1 MKLKKWLFL
10 ALVLATFS
18 LKGAYLEKIPH
29 TVQQPDGEILHCF
42 VTGDEY
48 YHWMHDADW
57 FTIVQN
63 PTNGYYVYAAKEDG
77 KLVPTRYIVGRVNPT
92 TVGLTPRLNISAKEW
107 AEKRNKMPQFPLEKS
122 RSHEVNHG
130 TINNLVVFIRFADQ
144 PDFSNSAATVINM
157 FNDSTSSSSNSMYNY
172 FKTVS
177 YNQLFIKSHFY
188 PEPQND
194 SIYSYRDS
202 FPRAYYEKLSETNL
216 IGYNDTTSERLDRE
230 MALLKRA
237 IEYVSEMVP
246 TNLELDYNEDGNID
260 NVCFIIKGNVGDW
273 SDLLWPHRWSLF
285 TEEVMLNGKRVYDF
299 NFQLSDNSWYFS
311 NSVLCHEMF
320 HSLGAPDLYHY
331 SDSLEYTPVGPWDLM
346 GSNGVQPQHTNAYMK
361 HRYGNW
367 IEDIPTITQ
376 SGTYTVYK
384 LNSTTSQRTCY
395 KIPSENPDEFFVVEC
410 RRKNGIFESSI
421 PGSGL
426 LIYRINTL
434 FTGNANWNGED
445 QLDEVYLYRPD
456 GTLTNNGYVDN
467 AQYRQGLGRTALNA
481 QTNPQPFLSDGYVS
495 GINIYNIYS
504 YVDSIKFSYLKPGD
518 VKAADFLAE
527 GISVFPNPA
536 TDYVTVQ
543 YPNEQIREIRLLDAF
558 GKLLFK
564 TVQRDEI
571 TVYLKE
577 FAKGMYFLQVIT
589 TDGKSVNCKIIKE

>member
-42 VTGDEY
+42 LTGDEY

-77 KLVPTRYIVGRVNPT
+77 KLVPTNYIVGRVNPA

-107 AEKRNKMPQFPLEKS
+107 AKKREKMPQFPLERS
-122 RSHEVNHG
+122 RTHEVNHG

-194 SIYSYRDS
+194 TIYSYRDP

-260 NVCFIIKGNVGDW
+260 NVCFIIKGDVGDW

-331 SDSLEYTPVGPWDLM
+331 SDSLEFTPVGPWDLM
-346 GSNGVQPQHTNAYMK
+346 GSNGVQPQHTSAYMK

-410 RRKNGIFESSI
+410 RRKSGTFESAI

-456 GTLTNNGYVDN
+456 GTLTDNGYIDN

-518 VKAADFLAE
+518 VKVSDFLTE
-527 GISVFPNPA
+527 GVSVFPNPA
-536 TDYVTVQ
+536 TDDVTVQ

-564 TVQRDEI
+564 TVRRDET
-571 TVYLKE
+571 TVSLKE
-577 FAKGMYFLQVIT
+577 FAKGMYILQVIT